1 MIISDREK
9 EDRKDRYAREIFPI
23 VVCEECGVEH
33 DDYDCPNCG
42 HFQPADEE
50 NTCPRCNQ
58 PSEDKLIE
66 SRGGLIEGKYGKICE
81 ECGVAI
87 NEDAFNQRH
96 GIE

>member
-1 MIISDREK
+1 MTISDREK
-9 EDRKDRYAREIFPI
+9 EDRKDRYEREVFPI

-42 HFQPADEE
+42 HWQPADKP

-58 PSEDKLIE
+58 PSEDRLVE
-66 SRGGLIEGKYGKICE
+66 QRQLVEGKYRKICE
-81 ECGVAI
+81 DCLFAL
-87 NEDAFNQRH
+87 NEDSFNQRH